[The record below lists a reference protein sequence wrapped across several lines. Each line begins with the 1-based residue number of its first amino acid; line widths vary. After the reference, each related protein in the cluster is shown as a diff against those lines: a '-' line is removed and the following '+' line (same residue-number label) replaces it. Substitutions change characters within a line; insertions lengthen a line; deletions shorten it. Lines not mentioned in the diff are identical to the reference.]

1 MLSELDS
8 NSTTGLEEDLFIDVI
23 VIFIHYN
30 MIN

>member
-8 NSTTGLEEDLFIDVI
+8 NSTTGLEGDLFIDVI